1 MKPRDHEISKLCN
14 GVLTTLV
21 LIGRLSAQKWIRKL
35 QSSVRMT
42 KERRTRERRTSE
54 RDRLRLFTMRT
65 VQSDREEEGEGSVKD
80 MVAKEG

>member
-1 MKPRDHEISKLCN
+1 MKPRDLEISKLCN

-35 QSSVRMT
+35 QSSARMT

-54 RDRLRLFTMRT
+54 RDILRLFTMRT
-65 VQSDREEEGEGSVKD
+65 VQSVEEGEGSAKD
-80 MVAKEG
+80 MVVEEEKN